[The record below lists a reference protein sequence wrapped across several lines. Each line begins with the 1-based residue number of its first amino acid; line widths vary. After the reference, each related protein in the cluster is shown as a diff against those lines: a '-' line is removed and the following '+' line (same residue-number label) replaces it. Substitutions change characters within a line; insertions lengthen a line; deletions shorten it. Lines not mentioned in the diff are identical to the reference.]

1 MQKRFFQVD
10 KNAIFRKT
18 MDIVRNYRD
27 IKLVTNEGSRSYFV
41 LELNC
46 QAAKK
51 FFGKFIS
58 HRNKKDTDTYE

>member
-1 MQKRFFQVD
+1 ME
-10 KNAIFRKT
+10 
-18 MDIVRNYRD
+18 IVRNYRD
-27 IKLVTNEGSRSYFV
+27 IKLVTNEGSRNYFV